1 MVKGC
6 DNDQNGR
13 NAMVEERGFVYAT
26 DWWQPL
32 RHNHISSV
40 DYIILIVLV
49 VLILIGRI
57 SAKRAD
63 R

>member
-1 MVKGC
+1 
-6 DNDQNGR
+6 
-13 NAMVEERGFVYAT
+13 MVEERGFVYAT